1 MSHPLLVA
9 PIGRSLLRLAGPTT
23 AFMVVQIAV
32 VLAEIWLIGR
42 LGSGALAAF
51 ALVYPFVVMVMNV
64 SSGGLGGAV
73 AASMARA
80 LGGGRREDAQAL
92 VIHSLLLA
100 LVFAALCTL
109 FAWTAAP
116 LLYRMMGGEGAVLQQ
131 ARAYSD
137 LWFSLGVL
145 VWATNFTSAILRG
158 VGNTVLAAR
167 FGVVGSAVYVPLS
180 ALLGLGV
187 GGWPGWGLA
196 GFAAAGVAASAVS
209 LALSVRAIWGGRL
222 GFVPSL
228 GGRGL
233 QRRLFA
239 EIMGVG
245 LASSAVTVVG
255 GIGTMV
261 LTGLVGRF
269 GTSALAG
276 YAIGSRLENL
286 MGAISYGI
294 GTGMLTLIGVAAGAD
309 GWARARRVAWTG
321 SLFAAGVIGMIGG
334 AIALLPEQ
342 WSLLFTSDPATI
354 AACVGYLTR
363 AAPFYILYGLGL
375 TLHFG
380 SQGAGRMTV
389 PVAAV
394 LVRLVVTVGGGW
406 LAIELGQGLD
416 ALFWAIGIGLAVY
429 GVVMGGMLLLRP
441 WQSRLPAKR

>member
-23 AFMVVQIAV
+23 AFMAVQIAV

-92 VIHSLLLA
+92 VIHAMVLA
-100 LVFAALCTL
+100 FVCAALCAL

-116 LLYRMMGGEGAVLQQ
+116 LLYRMMGGEGAVLRQ
-131 ARAYSD
+131 AQAYSD
-137 LWFSLGVL
+137 LWFSCGVL
-145 VWATNFTSAILRG
+145 VWATNFASAILRG
-158 VGNTVLAAR
+158 AGNAALPAR
-167 FGVVGSAVYVPLS
+167 FGIVGSAVYMPLS
-180 ALLGLGV
+180 ALLGLGI
-187 GGWPGWGLA
+187 GSWPGWGLT
-196 GFAAAGVAASAVS
+196 GFAAAGVAAPAVS
-209 LALSVRAIWGGRL
+209 LALSTRAIWGGRL

-239 EIMGVG
+239 EILGVG
-245 LASSAVTVVG
+245 LISSAISAVG
-255 GIGTMV
+255 GIGAMV

-276 YAIGSRLENL
+276 YAIGSRLEHL
-286 MGAISYGI
+286 MGALSYGI

-321 SLFAAGVIGMIGG
+321 SLFAAAVIGAIGG

-342 WSLLFTSDPATI
+342 WSRLFTSDPATI
-354 AACVGYLTR
+354 TACVGYLTR
-363 AAPFYILYGLGL
+363 VAPFYILYGLGL
-375 TLHFG
+375 TLYFA
-380 SQGAGRMTV
+380 SQGAGRMGV

-394 LVRLVVTVGGGW
+394 LVRLVIAVSGGW
-406 LAIELGQGLD
+406 LAIELGHGLD
-416 ALFWAIGIGLAVY
+416 SLFWAMGTGLAVY
-429 GVVMGGMLLLRP
+429 GTVMGGMLLLRP
-441 WQSRLPAKR
+441 WQSRIPTKR